1 MTDNTRPPRRGRR
14 PAPDNER
21 KDRVIQTRVPRDL
34 EDTLR
39 NAAER
44 QRVSVSHLI
53 RHVLEDTFQLV
64 DNIVADSASL
74 MGNVSRDA
82 RRLAATA
89 RGQAAATPVP
99 RQEQSGDAAS
109 AQLETVD
116 AWQAVIIN
124 RPGHCL
130 QCGTALAR
138 GQHAYRGLSAQPGAA
153 PAWLCEQCLQEL

>member
-1 MTDNTRPPRRGRR
+1 TSLSGTDRALDATHPARCIILYYINQSGQQTDMTDNTRPPRRGRR

-39 NAAER
+39 NAAGR

-89 RGQAAATPVP
+89 RGQAAAT
-99 RQEQSGDAAS
+99 
-109 AQLETVD
+109 
-116 AWQAVIIN
+116 
-124 RPGHCL
+124 
-130 QCGTALAR
+130 
-138 GQHAYRGLSAQPGAA
+138 
-153 PAWLCEQCLQEL
+153 

>member
-1 MTDNTRPPRRGRR
+1 MTDHMPSSRRGRR

-21 KDRVIQTRVPRDL
+21 KDRVIQTRVPKDL

-39 NAAER
+39 DAAER

-74 MGNVSRDA
+74 MGNVTRDA

-89 RGQAAATPVP
+89 RGQSVATAVPARDGGEAARAL
-99 RQEQSGDAAS
+99 
-109 AQLETVD
+109 LEAVE
-116 AWQAVIIN
+116 AWQAVIVN
-124 RPGHCL
+124 RPAHCL
-130 QCGTALAR
+130 QCGATLAR
-138 GQHAYRGLSAQPGAA
+138 GQQAYRGLTAQPGVAT
-153 PAWLCEQCLQEL
+153 AWLCEQCLQEL